1 MDTRARMHTHTHTH
15 TETTQGKLSQKE
27 YYREG
32 SGRLWGGRN
41 GPEVSLGGFRRTQEV
56 SREGSS
62 VSSSVE
68 CWAPG
73 ESGCGSGGT
82 AMTIEEAGGK
92 CCCEKGRKACSGGQS
107 PKKHGEQRLI
117 LGPELFSLT
126 SFDRQAR

>member
-82 AMTIEEAGGK
+82 AMTIEEAGGSAAAR
-92 CCCEKGRKACSGGQS
+92 KGGRPAVGVRAPRSMESKG
-107 PKKHGEQRLI
+107 
-117 LGPELFSLT
+117 
-126 SFDRQAR
+126 